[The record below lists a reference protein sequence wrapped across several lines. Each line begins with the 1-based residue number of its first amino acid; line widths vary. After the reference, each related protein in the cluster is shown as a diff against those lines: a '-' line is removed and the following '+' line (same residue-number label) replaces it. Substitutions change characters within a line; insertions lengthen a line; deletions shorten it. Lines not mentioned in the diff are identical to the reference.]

1 MTIVEKEVQRAA
13 TVLYERNPDW
23 VTFYREILG
32 LHGIVRRCF
41 PTRESLAKFEQTET
55 HDEIQRMVA
64 KLRKQ
69 EPPTDDDE
77 PQEPTRIV
85 TVRLPKSLHDAIR
98 VEAHEH
104 RTSMNRL
111 CISKLL
117 QFIDNEMIPSEV

>member
-1 MTIVEKEVQRAA
+1 MTSVEKEVQRAA
-13 TVLYERNPDW
+13 TVLYGRNPDW

-41 PTRESLAKFEQTET
+41 PTHESLAEFEQTGT
-55 HDEIQRMVA
+55 FDEIQRMVA

-69 EPPTDDDE
+69 EPPDDDA
-77 PQEPTRIV
+77 PQEPTRVV
-85 TVRLPKSLHDAIR
+85 TVRVPKSLHEAIR
-98 VEAHEH
+98 VEAYEH

-117 QFIDNEMIPSEV
+117 QFIDNEMIPSEI